1 MKIIRLLYIA
11 AVMIPAITVMT
22 GCSDEDFVTP
32 VNRADERIPV
42 TLSAAYPSVSRASD
56 AGFENGDMM
65 GVYLLDYENDAPQDI
80 SGDNMHGSNIRFGF
94 DGTDNSWRGATDLY
108 WKDAKTPADVI
119 AYYPFVTEIV
129 DPKVMPHSISRRQ
142 DTASTETVKGG
153 YETSDLLW
161 GKITRQM
168 PTSERIDL
176 TLNHLMSGVRIT
188 LKEGDGFAA
197 GEWTSLTKNVLVA
210 NIVPSGTVNLTDGT
224 VTAGSDDPISI
235 TPMEYNG
242 DYRAVVFPQ
251 TIEAGKELVTLSVG
265 SEGYALSRQQPT
277 TYESGKM
284 HTFTVTV
291 DRRDNGDIVFTLT
304 DEAIIPW
311 IDEAEFRDGIMRSYT
326 IIDVPE
332 KGSLEKIVTEA
343 GLAYKEIQNLKLTG
357 EINEADYTFMRE
369 KMTSLK
375 SLNIKD
381 VVTFDGERENVIPEK
396 AMYEKEALIRIIFPE
411 NLRIIGSHAFHRCG
425 LMGDLIIPEG
435 VEKIGETFDEASS
448 FFVGNNSNGS
458 MGAFSYCNNL
468 LGRLALPTTLTHI
481 EHGAFNFDKFSGL
494 LQLPDNLQFVGA
506 CAFNGNSFTDELHLP
521 GNLQYIGHRAFA
533 GNKFTGSIEIPQG
546 IQVIRK
552 ETFAYSGFSGTLILP
567 EGVREIQ
574 ADAFRGCK
582 IRGEL
587 LLPST
592 VLTLGNYAFSGT
604 AISRIVFPEG
614 ITSIGKGCFMGCKN
628 VTGKL
633 VIPQNVNRINEY
645 TFADMCRISAIEF
658 HENVNY
664 IGGAAFAGAY
674 NITDI
679 VSKNP
684 TPPLTGIIRE
694 VDGYVEAMPIFSD
707 EKTPFYDVLLA
718 NVTLKVAPEARDAYS
733 RAQIWKEIGRHA
745 TYDGFGCRPEKVC
758 ALNGTHDETVI
769 IDGNGEWEVTHQ
781 PSWCKVSKGTGSGK
795 SEIMLSIEALSKGA
809 GDRSDYVEFTLKG
822 SGSTA
827 RCEVTQRDYQYAEDE
842 CVTLQRATSGN
853 GIDVLFIGDCFD
865 ADAIADGQYLGMV
878 EEQMEYFFGV
888 EPYSTYRDYFN
899 VYACISLSQETG
911 VNTTSTASN
920 TRFMTRYDNGTGCS
934 VKGLACDDAESV
946 FDYAVTHSPL
956 TREKMP
962 QSLIIMALNSDEY
975 GSVTTLTKAGSA
987 IAIVGRSSDP
997 YPMDSRGILQHE
1009 ACGHAF
1015 GKLAEERITS
1025 SRYIKN
1031 QEKDEIWYKQS
1042 GGWYQNL
1049 SLTGNPAEVAWSD
1062 MIFDPRYSDKVDIY
1076 EGGYG
1081 VTRGVFRAEIN
1092 SCMNYGI
1099 PYFSAPARRDI
1110 VKRIL
1115 DYSGEGFTQ
1124 EKFLA
1129 KDTDSW
1135 GATGSSRAIGD
1146 VRGGGASYHHPV
1158 RIVKSK
1164 KY

>member
-11 AVMIPAITVMT
+11 AVMIPAITAMT
-22 GCSDEDFVTP
+22 GCSDEDFITP
-32 VNRADERIPV
+32 VGPAGERIPV

-80 SGDNMHGSNIRFGF
+80 SGDNLHGSNIRFGF
-94 DGTDNSWRGATDLY
+94 DGTDNSWCGVTELY
-108 WKDAKTPADVI
+108 WKDAKTAADVI

-142 DTASTETVKGG
+142 DTASTEIVKGG

-176 TLNHLMSGVRIT
+176 TLNHLMAGVRIT
-188 LKEGDGFAA
+188 LKEGDGFAT
-197 GEWTSLTKNVLVA
+197 GEWNSLAKNVLVA
-210 NIVPSGTVNLTDGT
+210 NIVPSGTVNLADGA
-224 VTAGSDDPISI
+224 VTAGSDEPISI

-251 TIEAGKELVTLSVG
+251 TIDAGKELVTLSVG
-265 SEGYALSRQQPT
+265 SEGYALSRPQPM

-284 HTFTVTV
+284 YTFTVTV

-304 DEAIIPW
+304 DEAILPW
-311 IDEAEFRDGIMRSYT
+311 IDETEFRDGIMRSYT

-332 KGSLEKIVTEA
+332 KGSLEKRI
-343 GLAYKEIQNLKLTG
+343 KESNLNYNTISNLKLTG
-357 EINEADYTFMRE
+357 EINEIDFTFMRD

-375 SLNIKD
+375 SLNLKD
-381 VVTFDGERENVIPEK
+381 VTVWSGKVQDAIPYG
-396 AMYEKEALIRIIFPE
+396 AMADKRTLMRIVFPSTLKIINEA
-411 NLRIIGSHAFHRCG
+411 AFYKTG
-425 LMGDLIIPEG
+425 LMGDLIIPDG
-435 VEKIGETFDEASS
+435 VEEIGWRDRENAFGAALGAFALCANLMGQLCLPSTLTYIGDSTFSGSDGLSGSLVLPDNLTYIGEEAFAWTS
-448 FFVGNNSNGS
+448 FTEE
-458 MGAFSYCNNL
+458 L
-468 LGRLALPTTLTHI
+468 L
-481 EHGAFNFDKFSGL
+481 
-494 LQLPDNLQFVGA
+494 LPDNLQ
-506 CAFNGNSFTDELHLP
+506 
-521 GNLQYIGHRAFA
+521 YIGIGAFA
-533 GNKFTGSIEIPQG
+533 GNKFTGSLEIPKG
-546 IQVIRK
+546 IKVINQK
-552 ETFAYSGFSGTLILP
+552 AFHEAGFSGTLMLP
-567 EGVREIQ
+567 EGITDIYFR
-574 ADAFRGCK
+574 AFDGCGFK
-582 IRGEL
+582 GEL
-587 LLPST
+587 LLPKSLRT
-592 VLTLGNYAFSGT
+592 IGDNAFRGT
-604 AISRIVFPEG
+604 SINRIVFPEDLVSMG
-614 ITSIGKGCFMGCKN
+614 IGCFMDCRYLS
-628 VTGKL
+628 GKL
-633 VIPQNVNRINEY
+633 EIPKQVTRINDCA
-645 TFADMCRISAIEF
+645 FANAPLLSEVLI
-658 HENVNY
+658 HENVTY
-664 IGGAAFAGAY
+664 IGGAAFAECQSLQE
-674 NITDI
+674 I
-679 VSKNP
+679 VIENAI
-684 TPPLTGIIRE
+684 PPVTGILTE
-694 VDGYVEAMPIFSD
+694 SVDYSWGFPSAYLD
-707 EKTPFYDVLLA
+707 KGPFYGIFLG
-718 NVTLKVAPEARDAYS
+718 NVTLKVPVDARDAYS

-781 PSWCKVSKGTGSGK
+781 PSWCKVSKSTGSGK

>member
-1 MKIIRLLYIA
+1 MKINRLLYIV

-22 GCSDEDFVTP
+22 GCSDEDFATP
-32 VNRADERIPV
+32 VDHAGERIPV

-80 SGDNMHGSNIRFGF
+80 SGDNLHGSNIRFCF
-94 DGTDNSWRGATDLY
+94 DGTDNSWRGVTDLY

-129 DPKVMPHSISRRQ
+129 DPKEMPHSISRRQ
-142 DTASTETVKGG
+142 DSASTETVMGG
-153 YETSDLLW
+153 YEASDLLL

-176 TLNHLMSGVRIT
+176 TLNHLMAGVRIT

-197 GEWTSLTKNVLVA
+197 REWNSLAKNVLVA
-210 NIVPSGTVNLTDGT
+210 NIVPTGTVNLTDGT
-224 VTAGSDDPISI
+224 VTAGSDEPISI

-332 KGSLEKIVTEA
+332 KGSLEKVVAESGI
-343 GLAYKEIQNLKLTG
+343 AYTEIQNLKLTG
-357 EINEADYTFMRE
+357 VIDEVDYAFMRDE
-369 KMTSLK
+369 MTSLK
-375 SLNIKD
+375 SLNLKD
-381 VVTFDGERENVIPEK
+381 VSTYDNRMAEVIP
-396 AMYEKEALIRIIFPE
+396 AEAFKGKKTLIRVVFPE
-411 NLRIIGSHAFHRCG
+411 KLKEIGNGAFSESG
-425 LMGDLIIPEG
+425 LMGDLIVPYG
-435 VEKIGETFDEASS
+435 VIKIGESD
-448 FFVGNNSNGS
+448 GWL
-458 MGAFSYCNNL
+458 GAFSKCENL
-468 LGRLALPTTLTHI
+468 MGKLTLPSTLTSIGRYTFYESNLSGTLELPESLI
-481 EHGAFNFDKFSGL
+481 EIGEDAFRRNSFSNELVLPRGLKNIGSHAFAYNNFTGGLEIPSGISVIKEGAFED
-494 LQLPDNLQFVGA
+494 A
-506 CAFNGNSFTDELHLP
+506 
-521 GNLQYIGHRAFA
+521 
-533 GNKFTGSIEIPQG
+533 
-546 IQVIRK
+546 
-552 ETFAYSGFSGTLILP
+552 GFSGTLILP
-567 EGVREIQ
+567 EGLTEIEEF
-574 ADAFRGCK
+574 AFRLCK
-582 IRGEL
+582 FRGEL
-587 LLPST
+587 LFPST
-592 VLTLGNYAFSGT
+592 LDLLGNFAFAETTIGRIVFSGNPKSIGRACFKDTKLLSGRVEIPNGISRINDWTFSGASMLSEIILPETVSYVGGGAFSGCV
-604 AISRIVFPEG
+604 SLNE
-614 ITSIGKGCFMGCKN
+614 ITVKSM
-628 VTGKL
+628 
-633 VIPQNVNRINEY
+633 E
-645 TFADMCRISAIEF
+645 
-658 HENVNY
+658 
-664 IGGAAFAGAY
+664 
-674 NITDI
+674 
-679 VSKNP
+679 
-684 TPPLTGIIRE
+684 PPLTGITNQELLMGYIDLPGNVRPF
-694 VDGYVEAMPIFSD
+694 DGI
-707 EKTPFYDVLLA
+707 LLN
-718 NVTLKVAPEARDAYS
+718 NVILKVPSVVKEDYV
-733 RAQIWKEIGRHA
+733 RAKEWKKIGKIA
-745 TYDGFGCRPEKVC
+745 DINGFMCHPNAMC
-758 ALNGTHDETVI
+758 ALNVGHDEPVI
-769 IDGNGEWEVTHQ
+769 IDGNGEWEVTHL
-781 PSWCKVSKGTGSGK
+781 PSWCKVSKSTGSGK

-827 RCEVTQRDYQYAEDE
+827 RCEVTQRDYKYAEDE

-920 TRFMTRYDNGTGCS
+920 TRFMTRYSNGTGCA

-975 GSVTTLTKAGSA
+975 GSVTTLTEAGSA

-1025 SRYIKN
+1025 SSYINASMKTTI
-1031 QEKDEIWYKQS
+1031 EIGQMK
-1042 GGWYQNL
+1042 GWYQNL